1 MNQSIL
7 FPDIQTWDAENQC
20 VVFPAQQSG
29 ALIECTI
36 TLEELGKLAG
46 REVTNEQAI
55 EVFSELRFDLEE
67 LAEELIEE
75 EEFNSSGQIEIQAS

>member
-7 FPDIQTWDAENQC
+7 FPDIQTWDDDKQA

-29 ALIECTI
+29 ALIECLVSVDQLKQMSGQTI
-36 TLEELGKLAG
+36 DND
-46 REVTNEQAI
+46 RRAI
-55 EVFSELRFDLEE
+55 EVFNELRFEIEE

-75 EEFNSSGQIEIQAS
+75 EEYDSSGFIHIES

>member
-7 FPDIQTWDAENQC
+7 FPDIQTWDEENQS

-29 ALIECTI
+29 ALIECLVS
-36 TLEELGKLAG
+36 LEQLAKLAG
-46 REVTNEQAI
+46 REVESDQALS
-55 EVFSELRFDLEE
+55 VFNELRFDLEE

-75 EEFNSSGQIEIQAS
+75 EEFNSSGQIEIQAP